1 MLEKVKKLTDRITMN
16 LLGIE
21 FRVRVERDN
30 LDPENGRIF
39 LQIVFDS
46 PCTKTNEVQEWHGRK
61 WYLSEHMPA
70 DEIMKTAYGAF
81 KMCVEHEVMESFKV
95 DGIILFNPHVN
106 FEELLKVSHRE
117 VTRQSMIVS
126 FKKVADRHDIINGY
140 IERGE
145 PVPEEYSKNFVTFKV
160 DNNKSTEDLMK
171 ELDVKEKKEYDY
183 ALKVVKAYEA
193 DESRKFDEKVDK
205 ITKELDVFFEGTYI
219 KEYRINRE
227 NWLGAKCVEIV
238 SINPRFD
245 EDYDGEFDET
255 LDAIGKK
262 YGVYVG
268 FESGSY
274 SK

>member
-1 MLEKVKKLTDRITMN
+1 MLEKVKQLTSRITMN

-61 WYLSEHMPA
+61 WYLSEHMPS
-70 DEIMKTAYGAF
+70 DEVIKTAYAAF
-81 KMCVEHEVMESFKV
+81 KMCVEHEVMKSFKV

-117 VTRQSMIVS
+117 VTRQSMIVG
-126 FKKVADRHDIINGY
+126 FKKVAERHDIINGY

-145 PVPEEYSKNFVTFKV
+145 PVPEEYSKNFVTFEI
-160 DNNKSTEDLMK
+160 DNSKSTEDLMK
-171 ELDVKEKKEYDY
+171 ELDLSEKKEYNY
-183 ALKVVKAYEA
+183 ALKVIKAYEA
-193 DESRKFDEKVDK
+193 DELKKFDEKV
-205 ITKELDVFFEGTYI
+205 IEIQKELDVFFKGTYI
-219 KEYRINRE
+219 KEYRINKA
-227 NWLGAKCVEIV
+227 NWLGTKCVEIV

-245 EDYDGEFDET
+245 EDYGGEFDEA
-255 LDAIGKK
+255 LNVIGQK

-268 FESGSY
+268 IEAGASP
-274 SK
+274 K